1 MAKKIKKTDNGIEKQ
16 AEIDLA
22 AMQMALNEA
31 RRAAEEGE
39 TPIGAVL
46 MRGNMVI
53 ATAHNHREHKND
65 VTSHAEI
72 EVLRLA
78 GQQKGD
84 WRLSDCTLY
93 VTLEP
98 CPMCAGAILSAR
110 ISRVVFGAKDATM
123 GAMGSVLN
131 LPRFPLGAKPQV
143 EHGVCEQESRALL
156 QEFFKNRRKEKNS

>member
-1 MAKKIKKTDNGIEKQ
+1 MQNGTENQ
-16 AEIDLA
+16 RQNDLA
-22 AMQMALNEA
+22 AMQIALSEA
-31 RRAAEEGE
+31 RAAALEGE

-46 MRGNMVI
+46 TCNGQVI
-53 ATAHNHREHKND
+53 AAAHNKRECRHDVTAH
-65 VTSHAEI
+65 AEM

-78 GQQKGD
+78 GKQKGN

-110 ISRVVFGAKDATM
+110 VGRVVFGAKDATT

-131 LPRFPLGAKPQV
+131 LPRFPLGARPQV

-156 QEFFKNRRKEKNS
+156 QDFFKKRRKEKNS